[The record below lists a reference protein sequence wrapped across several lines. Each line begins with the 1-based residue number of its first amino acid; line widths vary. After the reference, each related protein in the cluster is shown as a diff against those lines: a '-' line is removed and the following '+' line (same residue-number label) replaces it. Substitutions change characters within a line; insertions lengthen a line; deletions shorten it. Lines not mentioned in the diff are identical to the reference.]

1 MSTVIE
7 HTANASTYH
16 DVLAV
21 LAEHSY
27 GHPTVQYVLLKF
39 EREPNLVIALGVMA
53 AVVLFLLYLLQRK
66 AYDPALQAKLTP
78 QEEEALLAEWK
89 QSVMPLTPVLEDRVA
104 KRNVP
109 LVESVSG
116 AYVKVAGREYLN
128 LASMNFLGMATQPTV
143 KEESRKAIEKYGVG
157 SCGPRGFYG
166 SLDVHINLEQWL
178 AKFLGTSQTILFS
191 DSFSTCASVIP
202 AFLKKGDLLVCDE
215 GVNFSLQT
223 GMSLSRATIKYFKHN
238 DMKDLQKVLD
248 EVEKQTKD
256 PKYWLKHRRFIVVE
270 GIYQNYGDL
279 CPLSTV
285 IQLKKQYKYRVVLD
299 DSLGFGVL
307 GESGR
312 GSVEH
317 WGVQM
322 SDVEFY
328 CAGLDNAVCSI
339 GGFCAG
345 SDEVV
350 DHQRL
355 SAAGYC
361 FSAAAPPYTS
371 SASIAALEVLKAK
384 PEMCEIL
391 RSKASRLRRAL
402 STIPGVELRGEE
414 ISPVLHL
421 RLEKPLASVKEE
433 FMLMDQIYNE
443 LWSQGVAVTVSEYT
457 QNERRPPRPSLR
469 VSVSVL
475 HSDLDI
481 DRAAD
486 LIKLQFRLRKL

>member
-1 MSTVIE
+1 MSSVMNQT
-7 HTANASTYH
+7 TNASTYH

-21 LAEHSY
+21 LADHSY

-39 EREPNLVIALGVMA
+39 EREPNLVIALGVMM

-66 AYDPALQAKLTP
+66 AYDPALKAKLSR

-89 QSVMPLTPVLEDRVA
+89 SSVVPLTPALDERLV

-109 LVESVSG
+109 LIESVSG

-128 LASMNFLGMATQPTV
+128 LASLNFLGMASESSV

-166 SLDVHINLEQWL
+166 SIDVHLHLEQWL
-178 AKFLGTSQTILFS
+178 ANFLGTSQTILFS

-215 GVNFSLQT
+215 GVNFSLQA
-223 GMSLSRATIKYFKHN
+223 GMSLSRATIKTFKHN
-238 DMKDLQKVLD
+238 DMADLKKVLD
-248 EVEKQTKD
+248 QVEAQNKD

-279 CPLSTV
+279 CPLPAV
-285 IQLKKQYKYRVVLD
+285 LELKKQYKYRLVLD

-307 GESGR
+307 GASGR

-317 WGVQM
+317 WEAKM
-322 SDVEFY
+322 SDVEIY

-345 SDEVV
+345 TDEVV

-371 SASIAALEVLKAK
+371 SASIAALELLKAK

-391 RSKASRLRRAL
+391 RARAGRLRRAL
-402 STIPGVELRGEE
+402 ANLPGVELRGDEV
-414 ISPVLHL
+414 SPVLHL
-421 RLEKPLASVKEE
+421 RLEKPLASLAAEVA
-433 FMLMDQIYNE
+433 LMDQIYNE
-443 LWSQGVAVTVSEYT
+443 LWAQGVAVAVSEYT
-457 QNERRPPRPSLR
+457 QNERNPPRPSLR
-469 VSVSVL
+469 VTVSVQ

-486 LIKLQFRLRKL
+486 LIKLQFRLRNL